1 MKFVF
6 EKEKLT
12 ELMRDFYTLTKI
24 RLVIFDSDFN
34 RVAAYPENECDLCRR
49 IKDNVQG
56 KLLCAKSDKEAFER
70 CLRGQNSFEIYKCHA
85 GLIEAVSPLKMNDI
99 VIGYIMFGQIIE
111 KSDKKNKKDEI
122 TEYLS
127 EYTDGDMSQAENL
140 FSSLV
145 SKSDTQISAAA
156 KIMESC
162 ACYLCVSE
170 LVKVDEGEL
179 IFHLDNYI
187 NNNIAGDLSVA
198 ELCRRFGISKNR
210 LYSISNSIYGMGIA
224 NYIRKKK
231 VALAG
236 KHLAAGCSVADA
248 AEKAGFYDY
257 NYFSKIFKRETGL
270 LPSKYKG

>member
-1 MKFVF
+1 MNFVF

-12 ELMRDFYTLTKI
+12 ELMRDFFTLTKI

-34 RVAAYPENECDLCRR
+34 KVAAYPENECEFCCR
-49 IKDNVQG
+49 IKENDKG

-70 CLRGQNSFEIYKCHA
+70 CLRKQNSFDIYRCHA
-85 GLIEAVSPLKMNDI
+85 GLIEAVSPLRMNDI

-111 KSDKKNKKDEI
+111 KSDKKVRKDEI

-127 EYTDGDMSQAENL
+127 EYTKNDISEAERL
-140 FSSLV
+140 FSALV
-145 SKSDTQISAAA
+145 SKSDNQINAAA

-179 IFHLDNYI
+179 IFHLDTYI
-187 NNNIAGDLSVA
+187 NNNIAGDLSVVH
-198 ELCRRFGISKNR
+198 LCRKFGISKNR
-210 LYSISNSIYGMGIA
+210 LYTISNSIYGTGIA

-231 VALAG
+231 VGLAG
-236 KHLAAGCSVADA
+236 QYLKQGDSVADA
-248 AEKAGFYDY
+248 AEKSGFSDY
-257 NYFSKIFKRETGL
+257 NYFSKIFKRETGV
-270 LPSKYKG
+270 LPSKFK

>member
-24 RLVIFDSDFN
+24 RLVVFDSDFN
-34 RVAAYPENECDLCRR
+34 KVAAYPENECEFCCK
-49 IKDNVQG
+49 IKESENG
-56 KLLCAKSDKEAFER
+56 RLLCKKSDKEAFER
-70 CLRGQNSFEIYKCHA
+70 CLREQNSFEIYKCHA
-85 GLIEAVSPLKMNDI
+85 GLIEVVSALKMNDI
-99 VIGYIMFGQIIE
+99 VIGYIMFGQIVE
-111 KSDKKNKKDEI
+111 KSDRKNKKDEI

-127 EYTDGDMSQAENL
+127 GFSKNNTEDAERI
-140 FSSLV
+140 FSLLV
-145 SKSDTQISAAA
+145 SKSDVQIKAAA

-187 NNNIAGDLSVA
+187 NNNISE
-198 ELCRRFGISKNR
+198 ELTVSSLCKRFGISKNR

-236 KHLAAGCSVADA
+236 KYLKLGYSVADA

-257 NYFSKIFKRETGL
+257 NYFSKIFKRETGI
-270 LPSKYKG
+270 LPSRYN